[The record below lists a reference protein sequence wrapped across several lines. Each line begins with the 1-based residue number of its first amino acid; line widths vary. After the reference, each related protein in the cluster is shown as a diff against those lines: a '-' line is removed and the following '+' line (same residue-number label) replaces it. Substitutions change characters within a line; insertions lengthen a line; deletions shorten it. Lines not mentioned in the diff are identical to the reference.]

1 MPKRGAWPPAID
13 EPAVAKNV
21 TRRAL
26 HVLADALR
34 SQPQSAE
41 RANSFMTVRLLALGV
56 TVVLVSACAGL
67 SATPAPQP
75 AVSDVVAN
83 VAPPAPTP
91 PRDDGQIAS
100 LQRQIADLELRV
112 LERGAQV
119 EELQTRLD
127 DARREVVRALAKL
140 QSQATRAEAASGM
153 AEAELALQSLSP
165 NGTAEVVADVQRLMA
180 QSSAEFNKQN
190 YGGALYLANQAKSA
204 VTTAHGQLARVE
216 HVAPRP
222 GERTLALPLHLET
235 KTGANVREGPGAGF
249 AVVFT
254 LPARTAIVAYSST
267 EQWLQIADDSGRRG
281 WINQSLIR
289 GQP

>member
-1 MPKRGAWPPAID
+1 M
-13 EPAVAKNV
+13 
-21 TRRAL
+21 
-26 HVLADALR
+26 LA
-34 SQPQSAE
+34 
-41 RANSFMTVRLLALGV
+41 RLLAPLAIA
-56 TVVLVSACAGL
+56 VLMSACAGL
-67 SATPAPQP
+67 SSTPAPQP

-83 VAPPAPTP
+83 VAAPAPPAA
-91 PRDDGQIAS
+91 RDDAQISS
-100 LQRQIADLELRV
+100 LQRQIADLELRL

-165 NGTAEVVADVQRLMA
+165 GGTAEVVAEVRRLMA
-180 QSSAEFNKQN
+180 QSSAEFDKQN

-216 HVAPRP
+216 HGAPRP
-222 GERTLALPLHLET
+222 GERTLALPLRLET
-235 KTGANVREGPGAGF
+235 KTNANVREGPGVGF

-267 EQWLQIADDSGRRG
+267 EQWLQIADVSGRRG
-281 WINQSLIR
+281 WISQSLIR

>member
-1 MPKRGAWPPAID
+1 MAPLAI
-13 EPAVAKNV
+13 A
-21 TRRAL
+21 
-26 HVLADALR
+26 
-34 SQPQSAE
+34 
-41 RANSFMTVRLLALGV
+41 
-56 TVVLVSACAGL
+56 VLVSACAG
-67 SATPAPQP
+67 SSTTPAPQP
-75 AVSDVVAN
+75 AVSDVVAT

-91 PRDDGQIAS
+91 PRDDAQIAS
-100 LQRQIADLELRV
+100 LQRQIADLELKV
-112 LERGAQV
+112 LEKGAQV

-165 NGTAEVVADVQRLMA
+165 GGTAEVVAEVRRLMA
-180 QSSAEFNKQN
+180 QSSAEFDKQN

-216 HVAPRP
+216 HGAPRP
-222 GERTLALPLHLET
+222 GERTLALPLRLET
-235 KTGANVREGPGAGF
+235 KTNANVREGPGVGF

-254 LPARTAIVAYSST
+254 LPARAAIVAYSST

-281 WINQSLIR
+281 WISQSLIR